1 MEENKYNVV
10 APHSLQAQRYKF
22 QGPDCGPKPA
32 PRKAK
37 RLFTRSQLRAGQTM
51 IGLQSGTNKFA
62 SQKGMSFGA
71 VRHIS
76 DIRCDDIN
84 PDSNSILTQQTA
96 TNKYASQAGSRGF
109 GAVRHISDIK
119 SEEMSED
126 GKSIIALQSGT
137 NQFAS
142 QKGMSFGSVRH
153 VADIKAD
160 DVSIEGM
167 ATLGLQSGTN
177 KFASQSGMTSFGA
190 QRHIS
195 DIKITE
201 LCDEME
207 CLNDEEEEY
216 PKYE

>member
-1 MEENKYNVV
+1 M
-10 APHSLQAQRYKF
+10 QAQRYNF
-22 QGPDCGPKPA
+22 QGPVCGPKPIQ
-32 PRKAK
+32 RKPK

-62 SQKGMSFGA
+62 SQKGMSFGS

-76 DIRCDDIN
+76 DIRCDDID
-84 PDSNSILTQQTA
+84 PEGNSILTQQAA
-96 TNKYASQAGSRGF
+96 TNRFASQSGSRGF

-119 SEEMSED
+119 ADDISED
-126 GKSIIALQSGT
+126 GKSIIALQMGS

-142 QKGMSFGSVRH
+142 QKGMTFGGVRH

-160 DVSIEGM
+160 DVSMEGM

-177 KFASQSGMTSFGA
+177 KYASQSGMTSFGA

-195 DIKITE
+195 DIKVTE
-201 LCDEME
+201 LCDELE
-207 CLNDEEEEY
+207 YLEDEDEHV
-216 PKYE
+216 YE